1 MMFSLL
7 GLIAFQWYWVSN
19 YFKSNKLELDWEINR
34 VLARTAD
41 RYLNDSMEG
50 NLNNFSWMPDSL
62 SSSITSPL
70 NSFNLYHNKRNVI
83 IDSIIDSSVHMGNSM
98 AENYMKKVSGLINDL
113 LINLNQPKVIN
124 FDKLL
129 FILDEEL
136 DVVGLKN
143 EYNIAISNI
152 NNKVIYFKE
161 PETLTSTIMYGY
173 KSPIILSSISNPY
186 FIHLLLYKKG
196 KLLLQKTWVVF
207 LISLMLILI
216 ILSCFAYSLR
226 IIFNQKKVSEVK
238 NDFINNMT
246 HELKTPISTVSLAI
260 EALVNFDVRKDE
272 QRSLKYLD
280 VSRKEI
286 RRLSTMVEK
295 VLNIASYE
303 KGEIQLNKKNHSI
316 NTLVDNVVDIISMQ
330 VHKKG
335 GELNFELLASP
346 DEVFVDKVHI
356 NNLLY
361 NLIDNANKYFLDQP
375 KITINTK
382 NYTDG
387 VIIEVIDEG
396 LGISKENLTRIFD
409 KFYRVPTG
417 NIHNIKGY
425 GLGLCYVKDVV
436 EMHGGILNVES
447 ELNKGTKFIIQIPY
461 EQRD

>member
-1 MMFSLL
+1 MTFSLL

-19 YFKSNKLELDWEINR
+19 YFESNKLELDWEINR

-50 NLNNFSWMPDSL
+50 NLTDFSWMPDSIGPL
-62 SSSITSPL
+62 PSNPL
-70 NSFNLYHNKRNVI
+70 NSFNLYHNKQNEI
-83 IDSIIDSSVHMGNSM
+83 LDSILDSSGHMGISM
-98 AENYMKKVSGLINDL
+98 AENYMNKVSGLINDL
-113 LINLNQPKVIN
+113 LMNLNQPKVIN

-129 FILDEEL
+129 FIVDEEL
-136 DVVGLKN
+136 HSVGFHS

-152 NNKVIYFKE
+152 SNKVIYFKE
-161 PETLTSTIMYGY
+161 PETLTATVMYGY

-186 FIHLLLYKKG
+186 FIHLHLYKKG

-207 LISLMLILI
+207 VISLLLILI
-216 ILSCFAYSLR
+216 VLSCFAYSLR

-246 HELKTPISTVSLAI
+246 HELKTPISTVSLAL
-260 EALVNFDVRKDE
+260 EALVNFDVRNDE

-303 KGEIQLNKKNHSI
+303 KGEIYLNKKSHSI

-335 GELNFELLASP
+335 GELNAELLASP

-361 NLIDNANKYFLDQP
+361 NLIDNANKYFVDQP
-375 KITINTK
+375 KITISTK
-382 NYTDG
+382 NYIDG
-387 VIIEVIDEG
+387 VIIEVVDQG

-417 NIHNIKGY
+417 DIHNIKGY
-425 GLGLCYVKDVV
+425 GLGLSYVKDIV

-461 EQRD
+461 EQKD

>member
-1 MMFSLL
+1 MTFSLL

-19 YFKSNKLELDWEINR
+19 YFESNKLELDWEINR

-41 RYLNDSMEG
+41 RYLNDNMEG
-50 NLNNFSWMPDSL
+50 NLTDFSWVPDSL
-62 SSSITSPL
+62 SSSTTNPL
-70 NSFNLYHNKRNVI
+70 NSYNLYYNKQNEI
-83 IDSIIDSSVHMGNSM
+83 LDSIMYSSGFIGNSIV
-98 AENYMKKVSGLINDL
+98 ENYLNKVRILFNNL
-113 LINLNQPKVIN
+113 LMNLDQPKLIN

-136 DVVGLKN
+136 DLVGLKS

-152 NNKVIYFKE
+152 SNKVIYFKE
-161 PETLTSTIMYGY
+161 PETLTATVMYGY

-186 FIHLLLYKKG
+186 FIHLYLYKKD

-207 LISLMLILI
+207 LISLLLILI
-216 ILSCFAYSLR
+216 VLSCFVYALR

-246 HELKTPISTVSLAI
+246 HELKTPISTVSLAL
-260 EALVNFDVRKDE
+260 EALINFDVRNDE
-272 QRSLKYLD
+272 QRTLKYLD

-303 KGEIQLNKKNHSI
+303 KGEIQLNKKHHYI
-316 NTLVDNVVDIISMQ
+316 NTLVDDVVDIISMQ

-335 GELNFELLASP
+335 GELNIDLLASP
-346 DEVFVDKVHI
+346 DKVFVDQVHI

-361 NLIDNANKYFLDQP
+361 NLIDNANKYFVDQP

-382 NYTDG
+382 NYIDG

-396 LGISKENLTRIFD
+396 LGISKENLPRIFD

-425 GLGLCYVKDVV
+425 GLGLSYVKDIV

>member
-1 MMFSLL
+1 MTFSLL

-19 YFKSNKLELDWEINR
+19 YFESNKLELDWEINR

-41 RYLNDSMEG
+41 RYLHDNMEG
-50 NLNNFSWMPDSL
+50 NLTDFSWMPDSIGPL
-62 SSSITSPL
+62 PSNPL
-70 NSFNLYHNKRNVI
+70 NSFNLYHNKQNEI
-83 IDSIIDSSVHMGNSM
+83 LDSILDSSGHMGISM
-98 AENYMKKVSGLINDL
+98 AETYMNKVSGLINDL
-113 LINLNQPKVIN
+113 LVNLNQPKVIN

-136 DVVGLKN
+136 HSVGLHS

-152 NNKVIYFKE
+152 SNKVIYFKE
-161 PETLTSTIMYGY
+161 PETLTATVMYGY

-186 FIHLLLYKKG
+186 FIHLHLYKKG

-207 LISLMLILI
+207 VISLLLILI
-216 ILSCFAYSLR
+216 VLSCFAYSLR

-246 HELKTPISTVSLAI
+246 HELKTPISTVSLAL
-260 EALVNFDVRKDE
+260 EALVNFDVRNDE

-303 KGEIQLNKKNHSI
+303 KGEIYLNKKSHSI

-330 VHKKG
+330 VHKKR
-335 GELNFELLASP
+335 GELNAELLASP

-361 NLIDNANKYFLDQP
+361 NLIDNANKYFVDQP
-375 KITINTK
+375 KITISTK
-382 NYTDG
+382 NYIDG
-387 VIIEVIDEG
+387 VIIEVVDQG

-417 NIHNIKGY
+417 DIHNIKGY
-425 GLGLCYVKDVV
+425 GLGLSYVKDIVD
-436 EMHGGILNVES
+436 MHGGILNVES

-461 EQRD
+461 EQKD

>member
-1 MMFSLL
+1 MNIIL
-7 GLIAFQWYWVSN
+7 QYQT
-19 YFKSNKLELDWEINR
+19 LD
-34 VLARTAD
+34 
-41 RYLNDSMEG
+41 
-50 NLNNFSWMPDSL
+50 
-62 SSSITSPL
+62 
-70 NSFNLYHNKRNVI
+70 
-83 IDSIIDSSVHMGNSM
+83 
-98 AENYMKKVSGLINDL
+98 
-113 LINLNQPKVIN
+113 
-124 FDKLL
+124 
-129 FILDEEL
+129 
-136 DVVGLKN
+136 
-143 EYNIAISNI
+143 
-152 NNKVIYFKE
+152 NKVIYFKE
-161 PETLTSTIMYGY
+161 PETLTATVIDGY

-186 FIHLLLYKKG
+186 FIHLNLYKKG

-207 LISLMLILI
+207 LISLLLILI
-216 ILSCFAYSLR
+216 ILSCFVYSLR
-226 IIFNQKKVSEVK
+226 IIYNQKKISEVK

-246 HELKTPISTVSLAI
+246 HELKTPISTVSLAL
-260 EALVNFDVRKDE
+260 EALQNFDVRNDK

-303 KGEIQLNKKNHSI
+303 KGEIQLNKKYHSI
-316 NTLVDNVVDIISMQ
+316 NSLVDNVVDIISMQ

-335 GELNFELLASP
+335 GKLNFELLASP
-346 DEVFVDKVHI
+346 DKVFVDKVHI

-361 NLIDNANKYFLDQP
+361 NLIDNANKYFVEQP

-387 VIIEVIDEG
+387 VIIEVYDEG
-396 LGISKENLTRIFD
+396 IGISKENLTRIFD

-425 GLGLCYVKDVV
+425 GLGLSYVKDVV

-447 ELNKGTKFIIQIPY
+447 ELDKGTKFIIQIPY

>member
-1 MMFSLL
+1 MTFSLF

-19 YFKSNKLELDWEINR
+19 YFESNKLELDWEINR

-50 NLNNFSWMPDSL
+50 NLTDFSWMPDSIGPL
-62 SSSITSPL
+62 PSNPL
-70 NSFNLYHNKRNVI
+70 NSFNLYHNRQNVI
-83 IDSIIDSSVHMGNSM
+83 LDSILDSSGHMGISM
-98 AENYMKKVSGLINDL
+98 AENYMNKVSGLINNL
-113 LINLNQPKVIN
+113 LMNLNQPKVIN

-136 DVVGLKN
+136 HSVGLHS

-152 NNKVIYFKE
+152 SNKVIYFKE
-161 PETLTSTIMYGY
+161 PETLTATVMYGH

-186 FIHLLLYKKG
+186 FIHLHLYKKG

-207 LISLMLILI
+207 IISLLLILI
-216 ILSCFAYSLR
+216 VLSCFAYSLR

-246 HELKTPISTVSLAI
+246 HELKTPISTVSLAL
-260 EALVNFDVRKDE
+260 EALVNFDVRNDE
-272 QRSLKYLD
+272 QRSVKYLD

-303 KGEIQLNKKNHSI
+303 KGEIYLNKKSHSI
-316 NTLVDNVVDIISMQ
+316 NTLVDDVVDIISMQ

-335 GELNFELLASP
+335 GALNAELLASP

-361 NLIDNANKYFLDQP
+361 NLIDNANKYFVDQP
-375 KITINTK
+375 MITISTK
-382 NYTDG
+382 NYIDG
-387 VIIEVIDEG
+387 VIIEVIDQG

-417 NIHNIKGY
+417 DIHNIKGY
-425 GLGLCYVKDVV
+425 GLGLSYVKDIV

-461 EQRD
+461 EQKD

>member
-1 MMFSLL
+1 MTFSLL

-19 YFKSNKLELDWEINR
+19 YFESNKLELDWEINR

-50 NLNNFSWMPDSL
+50 NLTGFSWMPDSIGP
-62 SSSITSPL
+62 SPTNPL
-70 NSFNLYHNKRNVI
+70 NSFNLYHNRQNVVL
-83 IDSIIDSSVHMGNSM
+83 DSILDSSGHMGISM
-98 AENYMKKVSGLINDL
+98 AENYMNKVSGLINNL
-113 LINLNQPKVIN
+113 LMNLNQPKVIN

-136 DVVGLKN
+136 HSVGLHS

-152 NNKVIYFKE
+152 SNKVIYFKE
-161 PETLTSTIMYGY
+161 PETLTATVMYGY

-186 FIHLLLYKKG
+186 FIHLHLYKKG
-196 KLLLQKTWVVF
+196 KLLFQKTWVVF
-207 LISLMLILI
+207 IISLLLILI
-216 ILSCFAYSLR
+216 VLSCFAYSLR

-246 HELKTPISTVSLAI
+246 HELKTPISTVSLAL
-260 EALVNFDVRKDE
+260 EALVNFDVRNDE
-272 QRSLKYLD
+272 QRSVKYLD

-303 KGEIQLNKKNHSI
+303 KGEIYLNKKSHSI
-316 NTLVDNVVDIISMQ
+316 NTLVDDVVDIISMQ

-335 GELNFELLASP
+335 GELNAELLASP

-361 NLIDNANKYFLDQP
+361 NLIDNANKYFVDQP
-375 KITINTK
+375 MITISTK
-382 NYTDG
+382 NYIDG
-387 VIIEVIDEG
+387 VIIEVIDQG

-417 NIHNIKGY
+417 DIHNIKGY
-425 GLGLCYVKDVV
+425 GLGLSYVKDIV
-436 EMHGGILNVES
+436 EMHGGILNVVS

-461 EQRD
+461 EQKD

>member
-1 MMFSLL
+1 MTFSLL

-19 YFKSNKLELDWEINR
+19 YFESNKLELDWEINR

-50 NLNNFSWMPDSL
+50 NLTGFSWMPDSIGP
-62 SSSITSPL
+62 SPTNPL
-70 NSFNLYHNKRNVI
+70 NSFNLYHNRQNVVL
-83 IDSIIDSSVHMGNSM
+83 DSILDSSDHMGISM
-98 AENYMKKVSGLINDL
+98 AENYMNKVSGLINNL
-113 LINLNQPKVIN
+113 LMNLNQPKVIN

-136 DVVGLKN
+136 HSVGLHS

-152 NNKVIYFKE
+152 SNKVIYFKE
-161 PETLTSTIMYGY
+161 PETLTATVMYGY

-186 FIHLLLYKKG
+186 FIHLHLYKKG
-196 KLLLQKTWVVF
+196 KLLFQKTWVVF
-207 LISLMLILI
+207 IISLLLILI
-216 ILSCFAYSLR
+216 VLSCFAYSLR

-246 HELKTPISTVSLAI
+246 HELKTPISTVSLAL
-260 EALVNFDVRKDE
+260 EALVNFDVRNDE
-272 QRSLKYLD
+272 QRSVKYLD

-303 KGEIQLNKKNHSI
+303 KGEIYLNKKSHSI
-316 NTLVDNVVDIISMQ
+316 NTLVDDVVDIISMQ

-335 GELNFELLASP
+335 GELNAELLASP

-361 NLIDNANKYFLDQP
+361 NLIDNANKYFVDQP
-375 KITINTK
+375 MITISTK
-382 NYTDG
+382 NYIDG
-387 VIIEVIDEG
+387 VIIEVIDQG

-417 NIHNIKGY
+417 DIHNIKGY
-425 GLGLCYVKDVV
+425 GLGLSYVKDIV

-461 EQRD
+461 EQKD

>member
-1 MMFSLL
+1 MTFSLL

-19 YFKSNKLELDWEINR
+19 YFESNKLELDWEINR

-50 NLNNFSWMPDSL
+50 NLTDFSWMPDSIGPL
-62 SSSITSPL
+62 PSNPL
-70 NSFNLYHNKRNVI
+70 NSFNLYHNKQNEI
-83 IDSIIDSSVHMGNSM
+83 LDSILDSSGHMGISM
-98 AENYMKKVSGLINDL
+98 AENYMNKVSGLINDL
-113 LINLNQPKVIN
+113 LVNLNQPKVIN

-129 FILDEEL
+129 FILNEEL
-136 DVVGLKN
+136 HSVGLHS

-152 NNKVIYFKE
+152 SNKVIYFKE
-161 PETLTSTIMYGY
+161 PETLTATVMYGY

-186 FIHLLLYKKG
+186 FIHLHLYKKG

-207 LISLMLILI
+207 VISLLLILI
-216 ILSCFAYSLR
+216 VLSCFAYSLR

-246 HELKTPISTVSLAI
+246 HELKTPISTVSLAL
-260 EALVNFDVRKDE
+260 EALVNFDVRNDE

-303 KGEIQLNKKNHSI
+303 KGEIYFNKKSHSI

-335 GELNFELLASP
+335 GELNAELLASP

-361 NLIDNANKYFLDQP
+361 NLIDNANKYFVDQP
-375 KITINTK
+375 KITISTK
-382 NYTDG
+382 NYIDG
-387 VIIEVIDEG
+387 VIIEVVDQG

-417 NIHNIKGY
+417 DIHNIKGY
-425 GLGLCYVKDVV
+425 GLGLSYVKDIV

-461 EQRD
+461 EQKD

>member
-1 MMFSLL
+1 MTFSLL

-19 YFKSNKLELDWEINR
+19 YFESNKLELDWEINR
-34 VLARTAD
+34 VLARSAD
-41 RYLNDSMEG
+41 RYLNDSMDG
-50 NLNNFSWMPDSL
+50 HIPGFSWIPDSL
-62 SSSITSPL
+62 STSTTSPL
-70 NSFNLYHNKRNVI
+70 NSFNLYNDKQNVI
-83 IDSIIDSSVHMGNSM
+83 LDSILVSSGHMGNLM
-98 AENYMKKVSGLINDL
+98 AENYMNKVSGLINDL
-113 LINLNQPKVIN
+113 LMNLNQPKVIN

-129 FILDEEL
+129 FILDEEFDL
-136 DVVGLKN
+136 VGLKS

-152 NNKVIYFKE
+152 SNKVIYFKE
-161 PETLTSTIMYGY
+161 PETLSATVMYGY

-186 FIHLLLYKKG
+186 FIHLYLYKKD

-207 LISLMLILI
+207 LISFLLILI
-216 ILSCFAYSLR
+216 VLSCFVYSLR

-246 HELKTPISTVSLAI
+246 HELKTPISTVSLAL

-272 QRSLKYLD
+272 HRSLKYLD
-280 VSRKEI
+280 VSRREI

-303 KGEIQLNKKNHSI
+303 KGEIQLNKKYHSI
-316 NTLVDNVVDIISMQ
+316 NTLIDNVVDIISMQ

-361 NLIDNANKYFLDQP
+361 NLIDNANKYFVDQP

-382 NYTDG
+382 NYIDG

-425 GLGLCYVKDVV
+425 GLGLSYVKDIV